1 MGMERSAN
9 MEIQN
14 MLETITVNTQS
25 SIRIAATEGIVYLDP
40 LEIGDAPHDADFIL
54 ITHDHYDHFSPSD
67 IRKVAGG
74 ETVLV
79 VPQKMEK
86 QAQELRGFVGSI
98 VTVRPGEALTV
109 KGLALETVPAYN
121 NIKPFHPQSVGWVG
135 YILIT
140 DGIRI
145 YAAGDTDATRDNRR
159 VRCDIAMVPIGGTY
173 TMTAKNAA
181 GLINEI
187 RPAVAIPIHYGSI
200 VGSAADAETFAELI
214 DPEIR
219 VVLKLSF

>member
-1 MGMERSAN
+1 

-14 MLETITVNTQS
+14 MLENIRVNTQS
-25 SIRIAATEGIVYLDP
+25 SIRIEAPEGIVYLDP
-40 LEIGDAPHDADFIL
+40 LEIGDAAHDADFVL
-54 ITHDHYDHFSPSD
+54 ITHDHHDHFSPSD
-67 IRKVAGG
+67 IRKVAGA

-79 VPQKMEK
+79 IPQKMEK
-86 QAQELRGFVGSI
+86 QAQEQCGFVGSI

-121 NIKPFHPQSVGWVG
+121 NIKHFHPQSAGWVG
-135 YILIT
+135 YILII

-145 YAAGDTDATRDNRR
+145 YAAGDTDATKDNRR

-173 TMTAKNAA
+173 TMNAKAA
-181 GLINEI
+181 AELVNEI
-187 RPAVAIPIHYGSI
+187 RPGVAIPIHYGSI
-200 VGSAADAETFAELI
+200 VGSPADAETFTALI

-219 VVLKLSF
+219 VERKL

>member
-1 MGMERSAN
+1 

-40 LEIGDAPHDADFIL
+40 LEIRDAPHDADFIL

-200 VGSAADAETFAELI
+200 VGSPADAETFAGLL

-219 VVLKLSF
+219 VELKL

>member
-1 MGMERSAN
+1 

-14 MLETITVNTQS
+14 MLENIRVNTQS
-25 SIRIAATEGIVYLDP
+25 SIRIAAPEGIVYLDP
-40 LEIGDAPHDADFIL
+40 LEIGDAPHDADVVL
-54 ITHDHYDHFSPSD
+54 ITHNHGDHFSPSD
-67 IRKVAGG
+67 IRKIAGAD
-74 ETVLV
+74 TVLV

-86 QAQELRGFVGSI
+86 QAQELRDAVGSV
-98 VTVRPGEALTV
+98 VTVRPGQALTV

-121 NIKPFHPQSVGWVG
+121 NIKPFHPQSAGWVG

-145 YAAGDTDATRDNRR
+145 YAAGDTDATKDNRQ
-159 VRCDIAMVPIGGTY
+159 VRCDIAMVPIGGTF
-173 TMTAKNAA
+173 TMNAKKAA
-181 GLINEI
+181 ELMNEI

-200 VGSAADAETFAELI
+200 VGSAADAETFARLI

-219 VVLKLSF
+219 VELKL

>member
-1 MGMERSAN
+1 

-14 MLETITVNTQS
+14 MPENIRVNMQS
-25 SIRIAATEGIVYLDP
+25 SIRIAVPEGVVYLDP
-40 LEIGDAPHDADFIL
+40 LEIGDAPHDADIVL
-54 ITHDHYDHFSPSD
+54 ITHNHGDHFSPSD
-67 IRKVAGG
+67 IRKVAGAD
-74 ETVLV
+74 TVLV

-86 QAQELRGFVGSI
+86 QAQELRSTVGSI

-121 NIKPFHPQSVGWVG
+121 NIKPFHPQSAGWVG
-135 YILIT
+135 YILII

-145 YAAGDTDATRDNRR
+145 YAAGDTDVTKDSRS

-173 TMTAKNAA
+173 TMNAKAAA

-187 RPAVAIPIHYGSI
+187 RPSVAIPIHYGSI
-200 VGSAADAETFAELI
+200 VGSPADADTFAALI

-219 VVLKLSF
+219 VERKL

>member
-1 MGMERSAN
+1 

-14 MLETITVNTQS
+14 MLENIRVNTQS
-25 SIRIAATEGIVYLDP
+25 SIRIAAPEGIVYLDP

-54 ITHDHYDHFSPSD
+54 ITHNHGDHFSPSD
-67 IRKVAGG
+67 IRKAAGAD
-74 ETVLV
+74 TVLV

-86 QAQELRGFVGSI
+86 QAQALRGVVGSI

-121 NIKPFHPQSVGWVG
+121 NIKPFHPQSAGWVG

-145 YAAGDTDATRDNRR
+145 YAAGDTDATKDNRQ
-159 VRCDIAMVPIGGTY
+159 VRCDIAMVPIGGTF
-173 TMTAKNAA
+173 TMNAKKS
-181 GLINEI
+181 GELMGEM

-200 VGSAADAETFAELI
+200 VGSAADAKTFAKLTE
-214 DPEIR
+214 PGIR
-219 VVLKLSF
+219 VELKLGNPV